1 MGDEDGGRWRQPLKE
16 RRAAG
21 GIDVERLGAEAQRQA
36 GMADRMDREIA
47 GRGRNDIGR
56 QAQGWRHDGSAW
68 SLLMGA
74 DGDQALAQVVGGRG
88 FRR

>member
-1 MGDEDGGRWRQPLKE
+1 MVAMAMGDEDGGRWRQPLKE

-56 QAQGWRHDGSAW
+56 RGKRRTNGGGERQGGKPKDGGTTVRHGHS
-68 SLLMGA
+68 
-74 DGDQALAQVVGGRG
+74 
-88 FRR
+88 